1 MNYKTIFLTMLF
13 VPIAAMGRNTVDTR
27 IQRMEENIF
36 QKQLEL
42 SKLGALIT
50 EKDKLLYSFKSESH
64 DVFRLII
71 DKRMRALRQ
80 KNDGNALPQ
89 EEEARL
95 YKSKRELDIFYTN
108 ALMTYKNTKSIEGIL
123 VNGLFEED
131 EFQSLKFYAIR
142 YTIEQ
147 AILKSLVK
155 KYEIHIQQ
163 LIALELNLKIYKS
176 SYIANRETL

>member
-42 SKLGALIT
+42 SKLGALIA
-50 EKDKLLYSFKSESH
+50 EKDKLLSSLKSESH

-71 DKRMRALRQ
+71 DKRMRALGQ
-80 KNDGNALPQ
+80 KNDGNALAQ

-95 YKSKRELDIFYTN
+95 YKELDIFYTN
-108 ALMTYKNTKSIEGIL
+108 ALMTYKNKKSVEGIL
-123 VNGLFEED
+123 VNGLFQED

-142 YTIEQ
+142 YAIEQ

-163 LIALELNLKIYKS
+163 LIALDTELENLQK
-176 SYIANRETL
+176 